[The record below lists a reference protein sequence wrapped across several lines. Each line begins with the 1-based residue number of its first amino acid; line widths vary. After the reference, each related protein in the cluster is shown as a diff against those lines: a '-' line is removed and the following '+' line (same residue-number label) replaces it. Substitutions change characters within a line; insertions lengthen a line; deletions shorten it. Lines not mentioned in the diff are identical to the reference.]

1 MSNRKILG
9 LSLTRPWPF
18 AFTHGPELARKRVEN
33 RSWPPPPFMVGQY
46 LALHAAQS
54 WSEDDREW
62 IEWATGLTVPGKAD
76 SPHSQ
81 IFAVCRLAGFV
92 TDADDVRL
100 VPDQR
105 KWFFGPYGWLL
116 DEFVELV
123 EPVPCKGAQKLWN
136 FAWRP
141 AELDAL
147 RASYRKS
154 IAAPKF

>member
-1 MSNRKILG
+1 MTNRILG

-18 AFTHGPELARKRVEN
+18 AFVNSTPDVPAKRVEN
-33 RSWPPPPFMVGQY
+33 RSWAPPPFMLGQY

-54 WSEDDREW
+54 WDEDDREW
-62 IEWATGLTVPGKAD
+62 IEHVTGLTVPGKAD
-76 SPHSQ
+76 SPHSR

-92 TDADDVRL
+92 SHVEDARL

-105 KWFFGPYGWLL
+105 IWFFGPFGWLL

-123 EPVPCKGAQKLWN
+123 DPVPCKGAQKLWS
-136 FAWRP
+136 FAQRP
-141 AELDAL
+141 AELHAL

-154 IAAPKF
+154 VAAPNF